1 MSRFNGRQLL
11 TGGPAAPL
19 RLGGMMLTPAQRHF
33 DKVMAERRGTKDDV
47 VQGSAY
53 EQQLYRLRIDQR
65 RLSQFQSHTTRAD
78 MKREMLPAYDGWIE
92 GVLSAN
98 TGQSDEI
105 VTTCMVWSVDAGL
118 YRDALRLAE
127 YVIGH
132 NLPMADKYQ
141 RTAACFV
148 VDQLSEAALLNF
160 KIASTNNPAIE
171 IDILLR
177 LQELTADKDMPDE
190 ARAKLLKAIGYT
202 LRQSTNQA
210 DQASALI
217 WLQRALAANTD
228 VGVKKDIEVLERNLK
243 KAALIAASAEGSG
256 VTDNEQTTATDVTA
270 VSGADVVATLPDA
283 PAVTAEATASTPA
296 KTASKTKSATAA
308 KKPAAKAK
316 TNRVRAKRTP

>member
-1 MSRFNGRQLL
+1 MSRFNGRQSL
-11 TGGPAAPL
+11 TGGSAAPL
-19 RLGGMMLTPAQRHF
+19 RLGGMMLTPAQRHY

-53 EQQLYRLRIDQR
+53 EQQLHRLRIDQR

-92 GVLSAN
+92 GALSAN

-217 WLQRALAANTD
+217 WLQRALAAHTD

-243 KAALIAASAEGSG
+243 KAALMAASAEGSS
-256 VTDNEQTTATDVTA
+256 VVDTEQAATADIITATR
-270 VSGADVVATLPDA
+270 ADTVATLSDTT
-283 PAVTAEATASTPA
+283 AVTAEVPAITPA

-316 TNRVRAKRTP
+316 TNTVRAKRTP

>member
-1 MSRFNGRQLL
+1 
-11 TGGPAAPL
+11 
-19 RLGGMMLTPAQRHF
+19 MLTPAQRHY
-33 DKVMAERRGTKDDV
+33 DKVMAERRGTTEDV

-65 RLSQFQSHTTRAD
+65 RLSQFQSHLTRAE
-78 MKREMLPAYDGWIE
+78 MKREMLPAYDGWLD
-92 GVLSAN
+92 GVLAAN
-98 TGQSDEI
+98 SGQSDEV

-160 KIASTNNPAIE
+160 KLASANNPAIE

-202 LRQSTNQA
+202 QRESTNLA

-217 WLQRALAANTD
+217 WLQRALAAHKD
-228 VGVKKDIEVLERNLK
+228 AGVKKDIEVLERNLK
-243 KAALIAASAEGSG
+243 KAALAAAIAEGSG
-256 VTDNEQTTATDVTA
+256 VTDTGQTTATDVITTA
-270 VSGADVVATLPDA
+270 SAEVVATVPDT
-283 PAVTAEATASTPA
+283 PAVSAEPPASPAA
-296 KTASKTKSATAA
+296 KTISKTTSAAAA
-308 KKPAAKAK
+308 KKSAAKAK
-316 TNRVRAKRTP
+316 TNSVRAKRTS

>member
-1 MSRFNGRQLL
+1 
-11 TGGPAAPL
+11 
-19 RLGGMMLTPAQRHF
+19 MLTPAQRHY
-33 DKVMAERRGTKDDV
+33 DKVMAERRGTTEEV
-47 VQGSAY
+47 VQGGSAY

-65 RLSQFQSHTTRAD
+65 RLSQFQSHATRAE
-78 MKREMLPAYDGWIE
+78 MKREMLPAYDGWLD
-92 GVLSAN
+92 GVLTAN
-98 TGQSDEI
+98 SGQSDEV

-127 YVIGH
+127 YVIDH

-202 LRQSTNQA
+202 QRESTNLA

-217 WLQRALAANTD
+217 WLQRALAAHTD

-243 KAALIAASAEGSG
+243 KAALAAAIAENAG
-256 VTDNEQTTATDVTA
+256 VGDTKQTTATDVITTA
-270 VSGADVVATLPDA
+270 NADVTATAPDIPVVAAEA
-283 PAVTAEATASTPA
+283 PAKP
-296 KTASKTKSATAA
+296 ASKTKSATAA

-316 TNRVRAKRTP
+316 TNTVRTKRTP

>member
-1 MSRFNGRQLL
+1 
-11 TGGPAAPL
+11 
-19 RLGGMMLTPAQRHF
+19 MLTPAQRHY
-33 DKVMAERRGTKDDV
+33 DKVMAERRGTTEEV
-47 VQGSAY
+47 VQGGSAY

-65 RLSQFQSHTTRAD
+65 RLSQFQSHATRAE
-78 MKREMLPAYDGWIE
+78 MKREMLPAYDGWLD
-92 GVLSAN
+92 GVLTAN
-98 TGQSDEI
+98 SGQSDEV

-202 LRQSTNQA
+202 QRESTNLA

-217 WLQRALAANTD
+217 WLQRALAAHTD

-243 KAALIAASAEGSG
+243 KAALAAAIAENAG
-256 VTDNEQTTATDVTA
+256 VGDTKQTTATDVITTA
-270 VSGADVVATLPDA
+270 NADVTATAPDIPVVAAEA
-283 PAVTAEATASTPA
+283 PAKP
-296 KTASKTKSATAA
+296 ASKTKSATAA

-316 TNRVRAKRTP
+316 TNTVRTKRTP

>member
-1 MSRFNGRQLL
+1 
-11 TGGPAAPL
+11 
-19 RLGGMMLTPAQRHF
+19 MMLTPAQRHY
-33 DKVMAERRGTKDDV
+33 DKVMAERRGTTEDV
-47 VQGSAY
+47 VQGGSAY
-53 EQQLYRLRIDQR
+53 EQQLHRLRIDQR
-65 RLSQFQSHTTRAD
+65 RLSQFQSHITRAE
-78 MKREMLPAYDGWIE
+78 MKREMLPAYDGWLD
-92 GVLSAN
+92 GVLTAN
-98 TGQSDEI
+98 SGQSDEI

-217 WLQRALAANTD
+217 WLQRALAAHTD

-243 KAALIAASAEGSG
+243 KAALVAAIAESAG
-256 VTDNEQTTATDVTA
+256 VSDTEQTTATDVIT
-270 VSGADVVATLPDA
+270 
-283 PAVTAEATASTPA
+283 TASTDVAATAPDIPTVAAEAQA
-296 KTASKTKSATAA
+296 KPASKTKSATAA

-316 TNRVRAKRTP
+316 TNTVRAKRTP

>member
-1 MSRFNGRQLL
+1 
-11 TGGPAAPL
+11 
-19 RLGGMMLTPAQRHF
+19 MLTPAQRHY

-65 RLSQFQSHTTRAD
+65 RLSQFQSHITRAE
-78 MKREMLPAYDGWIE
+78 MKREMLPAYDGWID
-92 GVLSAN
+92 GALIAN

-148 VDQLSEAALLNF
+148 VDQMSEAALLSF
-160 KIASTNNPAIE
+160 KITLPAVTPAIE

-243 KAALIAASAEGSG
+243 KAALIAASAEG
-256 VTDNEQTTATDVTA
+256 TEQIPGMTQIVE
-270 VSGADVVATLPDA
+270 VVAAADT
-283 PAVTAEATASTPA
+283 PAVTAEATASTPT

-316 TNRVRAKRTP
+316 TNTVRAKRTP

>member
-1 MSRFNGRQLL
+1 
-11 TGGPAAPL
+11 
-19 RLGGMMLTPAQRHF
+19 MMLTPAQRHY
-33 DKVMAERRGTKDDV
+33 DKVMAERRGTTDDV
-47 VQGSAY
+47 MPGSAY

-65 RLSQFQSHTTRAD
+65 RLSQFQSHITRAE
-78 MKREMLPAYDGWIE
+78 MKREMLPAYDGWLD
-92 GVLSAN
+92 GVLTAN
-98 TGQSDEI
+98 SGQSDEI

-148 VDQLSEAALLNF
+148 VDQMSEAALLSF
-160 KIASTNNPAIE
+160 KITLPAVSPAIE

-177 LQELTADKDMPDE
+177 LQELTADTDMPDE

-202 LRQSTNQA
+202 QRESTNLA

-217 WLQRALAANTD
+217 WLQRALAAHTD

-243 KAALIAASAEGSG
+243 KAALVAASNPEF
-256 VTDNEQTTATDVTA
+256 
-270 VSGADVVATLPDA
+270 
-283 PAVTAEATASTPA
+283 
-296 KTASKTKSATAA
+296 AA
-308 KKPAAKAK
+308 KD
-316 TNRVRAKRTP
+316 

>member
-1 MSRFNGRQLL
+1 
-11 TGGPAAPL
+11 
-19 RLGGMMLTPAQRHF
+19 MLTPAQRHY
-33 DKVMAERRGTKDDV
+33 DKVMAERRGTTENV
-47 VQGSAY
+47 VQGGSAY
-53 EQQLYRLRIDQR
+53 EQQLHRLRIDQR
-65 RLSQFQSHTTRAD
+65 RLSQFQSHTTRAE
-78 MKREMLPAYDGWIE
+78 MKREMLPAYDGWLD
-92 GVLSAN
+92 GVLTAN
-98 TGQSDEI
+98 SGQSDEV

-217 WLQRALAANTD
+217 WLQRALAAHTD

-243 KAALIAASAEGSG
+243 KAALVAAIAESAG
-256 VTDNEQTTATDVTA
+256 VSDTEQTTATDVITTA
-270 VSGADVVATLPDA
+270 SADVTATAPDIPTVA
-283 PAVTAEATASTPA
+283 AEAQA
-296 KTASKTKSATAA
+296 KPASKTKSASAA

-316 TNRVRAKRTP
+316 TNTVRAKRTP

>member
-1 MSRFNGRQLL
+1 
-11 TGGPAAPL
+11 
-19 RLGGMMLTPAQRHF
+19 MLTPAQRHY
-33 DKVMAERRGTKDDV
+33 DKVMAERRGTTEDV
-47 VQGSAY
+47 VQGGSAY

-65 RLSQFQSHTTRAD
+65 RLSQFQSHTTRAE
-78 MKREMLPAYDGWIE
+78 MKREMLPAYDGWLD
-92 GVLSAN
+92 GVLTAN
-98 TGQSDEI
+98 SGQSDEV

-217 WLQRALAANTD
+217 WLQRALAAHTD

-243 KAALIAASAEGSG
+243 KAALVAAIAESAG
-256 VTDNEQTTATDVTA
+256 VSDTEQTTATDVITSASTDVAATA
-270 VSGADVVATLPDA
+270 PDIPTVA
-283 PAVTAEATASTPA
+283 AEAQA
-296 KTASKTKSATAA
+296 KPASKTKSATAA
-308 KKPAAKAK
+308 KKPAAKVK
-316 TNRVRAKRTP
+316 TNTVRAKRTP

>member
-1 MSRFNGRQLL
+1 
-11 TGGPAAPL
+11 
-19 RLGGMMLTPAQRHF
+19 MLTPAQRHF

-65 RLSQFQSHTTRAD
+65 RLSQYQSHITRAD

-98 TGQSDEI
+98 TGQSDEV

-256 VTDNEQTTATDVTA
+256 VTDSEQTTATDVTA
-270 VSGADVVATLPDA
+270 VSGADVVVTLPDT
-283 PAVTAEATASTPA
+283 PAVTAEVPASTPA
-296 KTASKTKSATAA
+296 KPASKTQSATAA

-316 TNRVRAKRTP
+316 TNAVRAKRTP

>member
-1 MSRFNGRQLL
+1 
-11 TGGPAAPL
+11 
-19 RLGGMMLTPAQRHF
+19 MLTPAQRHY

-53 EQQLYRLRIDQR
+53 EQQLHRLRIDQR

-92 GVLSAN
+92 GALSAN

-202 LRQSTNQA
+202 QRQSTNQA

-217 WLQRALAANTD
+217 WLQRALAAHTD
-228 VGVKKDIEVLERNLK
+228 VGVKKDIEVLERSLK
-243 KAALIAASAEGSG
+243 KAALAAAITESAG
-256 VTDNEQTTATDVTA
+256 VGDTGQTTATDVITT
-270 VSGADVVATLPDA
+270 VSADVTATAPDIPVVAAEA
-283 PAVTAEATASTPA
+283 PAKP
-296 KTASKTKSATAA
+296 ASKTKSATAA
-308 KKPAAKAK
+308 KKKPAAKAK
-316 TNRVRAKRTP
+316 TNTVRAKRTP

>member
-1 MSRFNGRQLL
+1 
-11 TGGPAAPL
+11 
-19 RLGGMMLTPAQRHF
+19 MMLTPAQRHF

-65 RLSQFQSHTTRAD
+65 RLSQFQSHLTRAT
-78 MKREMLPAYDGWIE
+78 MKREMLPAYDGWLD
-92 GVLSAN
+92 GVLAAN
-98 TGQSDEI
+98 SGQSDEV

-127 YVIGH
+127 YVISH

-141 RTAACFV
+141 RTAACFI
-148 VDQLSEAALLNF
+148 VDQVSEAALLRF
-160 KIASTNNPAIE
+160 KGAATDNPAIE

-202 LRQSTNQA
+202 QRESINLA

-217 WLQRALAANTD
+217 WLQRALAAHKD
-228 VGVKKDIEVLERNLK
+228 AGVKKDIEVLERNLK
-243 KAALIAASAEGSG
+243 KAALIAASAASAEGGG
-256 VTDNEQTTATDVTA
+256 VTDTEQTTATDAIA
-270 VSGADVVATLPDA
+270 VADAEGVATLPNT
-283 PAVTAEATASTPA
+283 PTVTADVPVSAATKP
-296 KTASKTKSATAA
+296 ASKTKSAATA
-308 KKPAAKAK
+308 KKSAAKAK
-316 TNRVRAKRTP
+316 TNSVRAKRTP

>member
-1 MSRFNGRQLL
+1 
-11 TGGPAAPL
+11 
-19 RLGGMMLTPAQRHF
+19 MLTPAQRHY
-33 DKVMAERRGTKDDV
+33 DKVMAERRGTTEDV

-65 RLSQFQSHTTRAD
+65 RLSQFQSHTTRAE
-78 MKREMLPAYDGWIE
+78 MKREMLPAYDGWLD
-92 GVLSAN
+92 GVLAAN
-98 TGQSDEI
+98 SGQSDEI

-202 LRQSTNQA
+202 LRQSTNLA

-217 WLQRALAANTD
+217 WLQRALAAHKD
-228 VGVKKDIEVLERNLK
+228 AGVKKDIEVLERNLK
-243 KAALIAASAEGSG
+243 KAALVAAITENAG
-256 VTDNEQTTATDVTA
+256 VGDTEQTTATDVITTA
-270 VSGADVVATLPDA
+270 SSEVVATVPDT
-283 PAVTAEATASTPA
+283 PAVSADPPASPAA
-296 KTASKTKSATAA
+296 KTISKTTSAAAA
-308 KKPAAKAK
+308 KKIGAKAK
-316 TNRVRAKRTP
+316 TNSVRAKRTS

>member
-65 RLSQFQSHTTRAD
+65 RLSQYQSHITRAD

-256 VTDNEQTTATDVTA
+256 VTDSEQTTATDITA

-283 PAVTAEATASTPA
+283 PAVTAEVPASTPA
-296 KTASKTKSATAA
+296 KPASKTKSATAA

-316 TNRVRAKRTP
+316 TNAVRAKRTP

>member
-1 MSRFNGRQLL
+1 
-11 TGGPAAPL
+11 
-19 RLGGMMLTPAQRHF
+19 MLTPAQRHF

-65 RLSQFQSHTTRAD
+65 RLSQYQSHITRAD

-256 VTDNEQTTATDVTA
+256 VTDSEQTTATDVTA
-270 VSGADVVATLPDA
+270 VSASDVVAILTDT
-283 PAVTAEATASTPA
+283 PAVTAEVPASTSA
-296 KTASKTKSATAA
+296 KPASKTQSATAA

-316 TNRVRAKRTP
+316 TNTVRAKRTP

>member
-1 MSRFNGRQLL
+1 
-11 TGGPAAPL
+11 
-19 RLGGMMLTPAQRHF
+19 MLTPAQRHY
-33 DKVMAERRGTKDDV
+33 DKVMAERRGTTEDV

-65 RLSQFQSHTTRAD
+65 RLSQFQSHLTRAE
-78 MKREMLPAYDGWIE
+78 MKREMLPAYDGWLD

-98 TGQSDEI
+98 SGQSDEV

-160 KIASTNNPAIE
+160 KLASANNPAIE

-202 LRQSTNQA
+202 QRESTNLA

-217 WLQRALAANTD
+217 WLQRALAAHKD
-228 VGVKKDIEVLERNLK
+228 AGVKKDIEVLERNLK
-243 KAALIAASAEGSG
+243 KAALTAASNLEF
-256 VTDNEQTTATDVTA
+256 
-270 VSGADVVATLPDA
+270 
-283 PAVTAEATASTPA
+283 
-296 KTASKTKSATAA
+296 AA
-308 KKPAAKAK
+308 KD
-316 TNRVRAKRTP
+316 

>member
-1 MSRFNGRQLL
+1 
-11 TGGPAAPL
+11 
-19 RLGGMMLTPAQRHF
+19 MMLTPAQRHY
-33 DKVMAERRGTKDDV
+33 DKVMAERRGTTEDV

-65 RLSQFQSHTTRAD
+65 RLSQFQSHLTRAE
-78 MKREMLPAYDGWIE
+78 MKREMLPAYDGWLD

-98 TGQSDEI
+98 SGQSDEV

-160 KIASTNNPAIE
+160 KLASANNPAIE

-202 LRQSTNQA
+202 QRESTNLA

-217 WLQRALAANTD
+217 WLQRALAAHKD
-228 VGVKKDIEVLERNLK
+228 AGVKKDIEVLERNLK
-243 KAALIAASAEGSG
+243 KAALMAASAESGG
-256 VTDNEQTTATDVTA
+256 VTDAGQTTATEVITVTDTDVA
-270 VSGADVVATLPDA
+270 ATLPDT
-283 PAVTAEATASTPA
+283 PAVTAEPPASPAA
-296 KTASKTKSATAA
+296 KTISKTTSAAAA
-308 KKPAAKAK
+308 KKLAAKAK
-316 TNRVRAKRTP
+316 TNTVRAKRTS

>member
-1 MSRFNGRQLL
+1 MNPFNGRQLL

-65 RLSQFQSHTTRAD
+65 RLSQYQSHITRAD

-92 GVLSAN
+92 GALSGN

-202 LRQSTNQA
+202 LRQSTHQA

-256 VTDNEQTTATDVTA
+256 VTDSEQTTATDVTA
-270 VSGADVVATLPDA
+270 VSGADVVVTLPDT
-283 PAVTAEATASTPA
+283 PAVTAEVPASTPA
-296 KTASKTKSATAA
+296 KPASKTQSATAA

-316 TNRVRAKRTP
+316 TNTVRAKRTP

>member
-1 MSRFNGRQLL
+1 
-11 TGGPAAPL
+11 
-19 RLGGMMLTPAQRHF
+19 MMLTPAQRHY
-33 DKVMAERRGTKDDV
+33 DKVMAERRGTKEDV

-65 RLSQFQSHTTRAD
+65 RLSQFQSHITRAS
-78 MKREMLPAYDGWIE
+78 MKREMLPAYDGWID

-98 TGQSDEI
+98 SGQSDEI

-141 RTAACFV
+141 RTAACFI
-148 VDQLSEAALLNF
+148 VDQVSEAALLRF
-160 KIASTNNPAIE
+160 KGAATDNPAIE

-177 LQELTADKDMPDE
+177 LHELTADKDMPDE

-202 LRQSTNQA
+202 QRESTNLA

-217 WLQRALAANTD
+217 WLQRALAAHKD
-228 VGVKKDIEVLERNLK
+228 AGVKKDIEVLERNLK
-243 KAALIAASAEGSG
+243 KAALIAAGAASAEGSG
-256 VTDNEQTTATDVTA
+256 VTDTEQTTATDAITVA
-270 VSGADVVATLPDA
+270 GADVAVALSDTPVVTEEA
-283 PAVTAEATASTPA
+283 PASTAA
-296 KTASKTKSATAA
+296 KPASKTKSATAA

-316 TNRVRAKRTP
+316 TNTARAKRTP

>member
-1 MSRFNGRQLL
+1 
-11 TGGPAAPL
+11 
-19 RLGGMMLTPAQRHF
+19 MLTPAQRHY
-33 DKVMAERRGTKDDV
+33 DKVMAERRGTTEDV
-47 VQGSAY
+47 VQGGSAY
-53 EQQLYRLRIDQR
+53 EQQLHRLRIDQR
-65 RLSQFQSHTTRAD
+65 RLSQFQSHTTRAE
-78 MKREMLPAYDGWIE
+78 MKREMLPAYDGWLD
-92 GVLSAN
+92 GVLTAN
-98 TGQSDEI
+98 SGQSDEV

-202 LRQSTNQA
+202 LRQSTNLA

-217 WLQRALAANTD
+217 WLQRALAAHKD
-228 VGVKKDIEVLERNLK
+228 AGVKKDIEVLERNLK
-243 KAALIAASAEGSG
+243 KAALVAAIAESAG
-256 VTDNEQTTATDVTA
+256 VGDTEQTTATDVITTA
-270 VSGADVVATLPDA
+270 SADVT
-283 PAVTAEATASTPA
+283 ATAPDIPVVAAETPA
-296 KTASKTKSATAA
+296 RSVSKTKSATAA

-316 TNRVRAKRTP
+316 TNTVRAKRIP

>member
-1 MSRFNGRQLL
+1 
-11 TGGPAAPL
+11 
-19 RLGGMMLTPAQRHF
+19 MLTPAQRHY

-53 EQQLYRLRIDQR
+53 EQQLHRLRIDQR

-92 GVLSAN
+92 GALSAN

-202 LRQSTNQA
+202 QRQSTNQA

-217 WLQRALAANTD
+217 WLQRALAAHKD
-228 VGVKKDIEVLERNLK
+228 AGVKKDIEVLERNLK
-243 KAALIAASAEGSG
+243 KAALMAASAEGSG
-256 VTDNEQTTATDVTA
+256 SGVDDTEQTATADINTTTR
-270 VSGADVVATLPDA
+270 ADTVAALSDT
-283 PAVTAEATASTPA
+283 PAVTAEALASTPV
-296 KTASKTKSATAA
+296 KLASKTKSAAAA

-316 TNRVRAKRTP
+316 TNTVRAKRTP

>member
-1 MSRFNGRQLL
+1 
-11 TGGPAAPL
+11 
-19 RLGGMMLTPAQRHF
+19 MMLTPAQRHY
-33 DKVMAERRGTKDDV
+33 DKVMAERRGTTEDV
-47 VQGSAY
+47 VQGGSAY
-53 EQQLYRLRIDQR
+53 EQQLHRLRIDQR
-65 RLSQFQSHTTRAD
+65 RLSQFQSHTTRAE
-78 MKREMLPAYDGWIE
+78 MKREMLPAYDGWLD
-92 GVLSAN
+92 GVLTAN
-98 TGQSDEI
+98 SGQSDEI

-217 WLQRALAANTD
+217 WLQRALAAHTD

-243 KAALIAASAEGSG
+243 KAALVAAIAESAG
-256 VTDNEQTTATDVTA
+256 VGDTEQTTAIDVITPT
-270 VSGADVVATLPDA
+270 SADTVAIAPDIPVVAAEA
-283 PAVTAEATASTPA
+283 PAKPV
-296 KTASKTKSATAA
+296 SKTKSATAA

-316 TNRVRAKRTP
+316 TNTVRTKRTP

>member
-1 MSRFNGRQLL
+1 
-11 TGGPAAPL
+11 
-19 RLGGMMLTPAQRHF
+19 MLTPAQRHY
-33 DKVMAERRGTKDDV
+33 DKVMAERRGTTEDV
-47 VQGSAY
+47 VQGGSAY

-65 RLSQFQSHTTRAD
+65 RLSQFQSHITRAE
-78 MKREMLPAYDGWIE
+78 MKREMLPAYDGWLD
-92 GVLSAN
+92 GVLAAN
-98 TGQSDEI
+98 SGQSDEV

-141 RTAACFV
+141 RSAACFV

-160 KIASTNNPAIE
+160 KLASTNNPAIE

-202 LRQSTNQA
+202 LRQSINLA

-217 WLQRALAANTD
+217 WLQRALAAHTD

-243 KAALIAASAEGSG
+243 KAALIAASAASAESSG
-256 VTDNEQTTATDVTA
+256 VTDAIA
-270 VSGADVVATLPDA
+270 VADAEGVATLPDT
-283 PAVTAEATASTPA
+283 PTVTADLPASTAAKPA
-296 KTASKTKSATAA
+296 NKTKSAAAA

-316 TNRVRAKRTP
+316 TNTVRAKRTP

>member
-1 MSRFNGRQLL
+1 
-11 TGGPAAPL
+11 
-19 RLGGMMLTPAQRHF
+19 MLTPAQRHY
-33 DKVMAERRGTKDDV
+33 DKVMAERRGTTEDV
-47 VQGSAY
+47 VQGGSAY
-53 EQQLYRLRIDQR
+53 EQQLHRLRIDQR
-65 RLSQFQSHTTRAD
+65 RLSQFQSHITRAE
-78 MKREMLPAYDGWIE
+78 MKREMLPAYDGWLD
-92 GVLSAN
+92 GVLTAN
-98 TGQSDEI
+98 SGQSDEI

-190 ARAKLLKAIGYT
+190 ALAKLLKAIGYT

-217 WLQRALAANTD
+217 WLQRALAAHTD

-243 KAALIAASAEGSG
+243 KAALVAAIAESAG
-256 VTDNEQTTATDVTA
+256 VSDTEQTTATDVIT
-270 VSGADVVATLPDA
+270 
-283 PAVTAEATASTPA
+283 TASTDVAATAPDIPTVAAEAQA
-296 KTASKTKSATAA
+296 KPASKTKSATAA

-316 TNRVRAKRTP
+316 TNTVRAKRTP

>member
-1 MSRFNGRQLL
+1 MSRFNGRQSL
-11 TGGPAAPL
+11 TGGSAAPL
-19 RLGGMMLTPAQRHF
+19 RLGGMMLTPAQRHY
-33 DKVMAERRGTKDDV
+33 DKVMAERRGTTEDV
-47 VQGSAY
+47 VQGGSAY

-65 RLSQFQSHTTRAD
+65 RLSQFQSHATRAE
-78 MKREMLPAYDGWIE
+78 MKREMLPAYDGWLD
-92 GVLSAN
+92 GVLTAN
-98 TGQSDEI
+98 SGQSDEV

-217 WLQRALAANTD
+217 WLQRALAAHKD
-228 VGVKKDIEVLERNLK
+228 AGVKKDIEVLERNLK
-243 KAALIAASAEGSG
+243 KAALVAAIAESAG
-256 VTDNEQTTATDVTA
+256 VGDTEQTTATDVITTA
-270 VSGADVVATLPDA
+270 STDVT
-283 PAVTAEATASTPA
+283 ATASDIPTVAAEAQA
-296 KTASKTKSATAA
+296 KPASKTKSATAA

-316 TNRVRAKRTP
+316 TNTVRAKRTP

>member
-1 MSRFNGRQLL
+1 
-11 TGGPAAPL
+11 
-19 RLGGMMLTPAQRHF
+19 MLTPAQRHY
-33 DKVMAERRGTKDDV
+33 DKVMAERRGTKDNV

-65 RLSQFQSHTTRAD
+65 RLSQYQSHITRAD

-256 VTDNEQTTATDVTA
+256 VTDSEQTTATDVTA
-270 VSGADVVATLPDA
+270 VSASDVVAILPDT
-283 PAVTAEATASTPA
+283 PAVTAEVPASTPA
-296 KTASKTKSATAA
+296 KLASKTKSATAA

-316 TNRVRAKRTP
+316 TNTVRAKRTP

>member
-1 MSRFNGRQLL
+1 
-11 TGGPAAPL
+11 
-19 RLGGMMLTPAQRHF
+19 MMLTPAQRHY
-33 DKVMAERRGTKDDV
+33 DKVMAERRGTTEEV
-47 VQGSAY
+47 VQGGSAY

-65 RLSQFQSHTTRAD
+65 RLSQFQSHITRAE
-78 MKREMLPAYDGWIE
+78 MKREMLPAYDGWLD
-92 GVLSAN
+92 GVLTAN
-98 TGQSDEI
+98 SGQSDEV

-160 KIASTNNPAIE
+160 KIASTNSPAIE

-202 LRQSTNQA
+202 QRESTNLA

-217 WLQRALAANTD
+217 WLQRALAAHKD
-228 VGVKKDIEVLERNLK
+228 AGVKKDIEVLERNLK
-243 KAALIAASAEGSG
+243 KAALVAAIAESAG
-256 VTDNEQTTATDVTA
+256 VGDTEQTTAIDVITTA
-270 VSGADVVATLPDA
+270 NAEVVAIAPDIPVVAAEA
-283 PAVTAEATASTPA
+283 PAKPV
-296 KTASKTKSATAA
+296 SKTKSVTAA
-308 KKPAAKAK
+308 KKPAAKTK
-316 TNRVRAKRTP
+316 TNTVRTKRTP

>member
-1 MSRFNGRQLL
+1 MSPFNGRQLL
-11 TGGPAAPL
+11 TGGSAAPL

-65 RLSQFQSHTTRAD
+65 RLSQYQSHTTRAD

-92 GVLSAN
+92 GALSAN

-202 LRQSTNQA
+202 QRQSTNQA

-217 WLQRALAANTD
+217 WLQRALAAHKD
-228 VGVKKDIEVLERNLK
+228 AGVKKDIEVLERNLK

-256 VTDNEQTTATDVTA
+256 VTDSEQSTATDVTA
-270 VSGADVVATLPDA
+270 VSGADVVATLPDT
-283 PAVTAEATASTPA
+283 PAVTAEVPASTPA
-296 KTASKTKSATAA
+296 KPASKTKSATAA
-308 KKPAAKAK
+308 KKPVAKAK
-316 TNRVRAKRTP
+316 TNTVRAKRTP

>member
-1 MSRFNGRQLL
+1 
-11 TGGPAAPL
+11 
-19 RLGGMMLTPAQRHF
+19 MLTPAQRHY
-33 DKVMAERRGTKDDV
+33 DKVMAERRGTTEDV
-47 VQGSAY
+47 VQGGSAY

-65 RLSQFQSHTTRAD
+65 RLSQFQSHTTRAE
-78 MKREMLPAYDGWIE
+78 MKREMLPAYDGWLD
-92 GVLSAN
+92 GALAAN
-98 TGQSDEI
+98 SGQSDEV

-202 LRQSTNQA
+202 QRQSTNQA

-217 WLQRALAANTD
+217 WLQRALAAHKD
-228 VGVKKDIEVLERNLK
+228 AGVKKDIEVLERSLK
-243 KAALIAASAEGSG
+243 KAALMAASAEGSG
-256 VTDNEQTTATDVTA
+256 DTGQAATADIITATR
-270 VSGADVVATLPDA
+270 ADTVATLSDT
-283 PAVTAEATASTPA
+283 PAVTAEAPASTPA
-296 KTASKTKSATAA
+296 KPASKIKSASAA

-316 TNRVRAKRTP
+316 TNTVRAKRTL

>member
-1 MSRFNGRQLL
+1 
-11 TGGPAAPL
+11 
-19 RLGGMMLTPAQRHF
+19 MLTPAQRHF

-65 RLSQFQSHTTRAD
+65 RLSQYQSHTTRAD

-92 GVLSAN
+92 GALSAN

-202 LRQSTNQA
+202 QRQSTNQA

-217 WLQRALAANTD
+217 WLQRALAAHKD
-228 VGVKKDIEVLERNLK
+228 AGVKKDIEVLERNLK

-256 VTDNEQTTATDVTA
+256 VTDSEQSTATDVTA
-270 VSGADVVATLPDA
+270 VSGADVVATLPDT
-283 PAVTAEATASTPA
+283 PAVTAEVPASTPA
-296 KTASKTKSATAA
+296 KPASKTKSATAA
-308 KKPAAKAK
+308 KKPVAKAK
-316 TNRVRAKRTP
+316 TNTVRAKRTP

>member
-1 MSRFNGRQLL
+1 
-11 TGGPAAPL
+11 
-19 RLGGMMLTPAQRHF
+19 MLTPAQRHF

-65 RLSQFQSHTTRAD
+65 RLSQYQSHITRAD

-92 GVLSAN
+92 GALSAN

-256 VTDNEQTTATDVTA
+256 VTDSKQTTTTDVTA
-270 VSGADVVATLPDA
+270 VSGADVVATLPDT
-283 PAVTAEATASTPA
+283 PAVTAEVPASTPA
-296 KTASKTKSATAA
+296 KPASKTKSATAA

-316 TNRVRAKRTP
+316 TNTVRAKRTP

>member
-1 MSRFNGRQLL
+1 
-11 TGGPAAPL
+11 
-19 RLGGMMLTPAQRHF
+19 MLTPAQRHY
-33 DKVMAERRGTKDDV
+33 DKVMAERRGTTEDV
-47 VQGSAY
+47 VQGGSAY
-53 EQQLYRLRIDQR
+53 EQQLHRLRIDQR
-65 RLSQFQSHTTRAD
+65 RLSQFQSHITRAE
-78 MKREMLPAYDGWIE
+78 MKREMLPAYDGWLD
-92 GVLSAN
+92 GVLTAN
-98 TGQSDEI
+98 SGQSDEI

-217 WLQRALAANTD
+217 WLQRALAAHTD

-243 KAALIAASAEGSG
+243 KAALVAAIAESAG
-256 VTDNEQTTATDVTA
+256 VSDTEQTTATDVIT
-270 VSGADVVATLPDA
+270 
-283 PAVTAEATASTPA
+283 TASTDVAATAPDIPTVAAEAQA
-296 KTASKTKSATAA
+296 KPASKTKSATAA

-316 TNRVRAKRTP
+316 TNKVRAKRTP